1 MMVAKTIQIDLVGQ
15 RVGAIYGKA
24 FFAAADGDGKVVE
37 AIEEFDSLLTDVLDR
52 QPALEQ
58 LLGNPMIAVDEKLGV
73 IDHIFSGKA
82 SPLMLRFLEVLG
94 RKERLGY
101 LRPILKQVHLLENH
115 RKGLLSVDVTTAT
128 PLGTEMY
135 DRLLKATGELL
146 SCQVE
151 LTADVNPEMIGGVI
165 LKIGDTVYDSSV
177 HAELERLRTRMRSR
191 NIDAIEAQ
199 RNRYQAEN
207 HEM

>member
-1 MMVAKTIQIDLVGQ
+1 MLVTKTTQIDLVGQ

-24 FFAAADGDGKVVE
+24 FFSAAEASGKLAE
-37 AIEEFDSLLTDVLDR
+37 AIEEFDSLIADVLDQ

-58 LLGNPMIAVDEKLGV
+58 LLGNPMVGVDEKLGV

-82 SPLMLRFLEVLG
+82 SPLMLSFLEVLG

-101 LRPILKQVHLLENH
+101 LRPILEQVHLLEN
-115 RKGLLSVDVTTAT
+115 RRQGLLSVDVTTAT
-128 PLGTEMY
+128 PLGAEMH
-135 DRLLKATGELL
+135 DRLAEAAGELL

-151 LTADVNPEMIGGVI
+151 LAADVDPEMIGGVI

-177 HAELERLRTRMRSR
+177 HAELERLRTRIRSR
-191 NIDAIEAQ
+191 SIDAIEAQ
-199 RNRYQAEN
+199 RNRHQVEN
-207 HEM
+207 HDR